1 MIKISKNDEI
11 TRLFY
16 ELHERPSDIAKQ
28 VGVVKSYVTKII
40 QKDKRYIEEKERRKA
55 ENKEKHKECK
65 RKYIQKR
72 RQEEKMQYLAMMV
85 QIDKDNKYLS
95 TKKELSDEA
104 FAKWN
109 RSAYEYCK
117 NSSDLK
123 LRNGINAGYTA
134 PKRVRNIVN
143 ANSIRATGCN

>member
-1 MIKISKNDEI
+1 MKKISKGSEI
-11 TRLFY
+11 IRLFY
-16 ELHERPSDIAKQ
+16 EEHKRPTDIAKQ

-40 QKDKRYIEEKERRKA
+40 KRDKRYFEEKKRRKQ
-55 ENKEKHKECK
+55 ESQERHKECK

-72 RQEEKMQYLAMMV
+72 RQEEKMQYLAMLV

-104 FAKWN
+104 FTKWN

-117 NSSDLK
+117 NSSDLR
-123 LRNGINAGYTA
+123 LRNGINAGYNA
-134 PKRVRNIVN
+134 PKRVRNVVN
-143 ANSIRATGCN
+143 ASSIRATG

>member
-1 MIKISKNDEI
+1 M
-11 TRLFY
+11 LFY
-16 ELHERPSDIAKQ
+16 ELHKRPSDIAKQ

-40 QKDKRYIEEKERRKA
+40 QKDERYIEEKERRKA

-65 RKYIQKR
+65 RIYIQKR
-72 RQEEKMQYLAMMV
+72 RQEEKMQYQAMLV
-85 QIDKDNKYLS
+85 QIDKDNNYLS

-104 FAKWN
+104 FVKWN

-123 LRNGINAGYTA
+123 LRDGINAGYNA
-134 PKRVRNIVN
+134 PKRVRNVVN
-143 ANSIRATGCN
+143 ASSIRATG

>member
-1 MIKISKNDEI
+1 MRKISKNDEI
-11 TRLFY
+11 IRLFY

-40 QKDKRYIEEKERRKA
+40 QKDERYIEEKERRKQ

-72 RQEEKMQYLAMMV
+72 RQEEKMQYLAMLV
-85 QIDKDNKYLS
+85 QIDKDNNYLS

-123 LRNGINAGYTA
+123 LRDGINAGYTA
-134 PKRVRNIVN
+134 PKRVRNVVN
-143 ANSIRATGCN
+143 ASSIRATG

>member
-1 MIKISKNDEI
+1 MKKINKSSEI
-11 TRLFY
+11 IRLFY
-16 ELHERPSDIAKQ
+16 DLHKRPIDIAKQ

-40 QKDKRYIEEKERRKA
+40 KRDKRYIEEKNRRKQ
-55 ENKEKHKECK
+55 ESQERHKECK

-72 RQEEKMQYLAMMV
+72 RQEERMQYLEMIK
-85 QIDKDNKYLS
+85 QIDKDNQYLS
-95 TKKELSDEA
+95 TKKKLSDEA

-117 NSSDLK
+117 NRRDLR
-123 LRNGINAGYTA
+123 LRDGINAGYTA

-143 ANSIRATGCN
+143 ANSIRATG